1 MTYQLRMG
9 MRRRAVIRYGWD
21 IIAWDR
27 GFPWRSSPRPHRKPS
42 DMAVS
47 RELLEVLAAAL
58 RYGMKTKEL
67 SQDWDKLVDFYTQG
81 MCEEWKQV
89 LHRCK

>member
-1 MTYQLRMG
+1 MTYRLRMG

-47 RELLEVLAAAL
+47 RELLEVCDRHHIAASKGSNELCLA
-58 RYGMKTKEL
+58 
-67 SQDWDKLVDFYTQG
+67 VI
-81 MCEEWKQV
+81 
-89 LHRCK
+89 